1 MTARGLLVFVL
12 SLLLGTALA
21 CSGAGAPEKGG
32 LDVDAGEV
40 GGSGRPRA
48 RTRQRA
54 AKAVK
59 PEQIPPL
66 SLEGL
71 LPEPEAP
78 SDGDVGDEEDAG
90 EGGDARKP
98 APQPPPPVKPADAQP
113 PLPPRNLF
121 AFEED
126 PAVIAER
133 QKQALAAAEAARKAE
148 ELRRKW
154 QGPPPPPPPPQPP
167 QIPFQFVGYFGAPG
181 DRTGVFTGAGEPGPK
196 LAKKG
201 DVLMTQFKIVEIG
214 YESAEIGFKNFTE
227 TRRIPL
233 SSGGK

>member
-1 MTARGLLVFVL
+1 M
-12 SLLLGTALA
+12 
-21 CSGAGAPEKGG
+21 PQE
-32 LDVDAGEV
+32 
-40 GGSGRPRA
+40 
-48 RTRQRA
+48 
-54 AKAVK
+54 
-59 PEQIPPL
+59 IPLL

-78 SDGDVGDEEDAG
+78 SANVEDGQNEG
-90 EGGDARKP
+90 EGTEGGALPKASQSNAHRDGP
-98 APQPPPPVKPADAQP
+98 AAAPPAAATSPQAEVQAA
-113 PLPPRNLF
+113 LPPRNLF

-126 PAVIAER
+126 PAVVAER
-133 QKQALAAAEAARKAE
+133 QKQALAAAEVARKAE

-167 QIPFQFVGYFGAPG
+167 AIPFQFVGYFGAPA

-201 DVLMTQFKIVEIG
+201 DTLMTQFKIVEIG

>member
-1 MTARGLLVFVL
+1 MAL
-12 SLLLGTALA
+12 SCGGSGTPA
-21 CSGAGAPEKGG
+21 KGG
-32 LDVDAGEV
+32 LDVDVGEAE
-40 GGSGRPRA
+40 GSGRSRPRA
-48 RTRQRA
+48 RQRT
-54 AKAVK
+54 AKVVK
-59 PEQIPPL
+59 PDQIPLL

-78 SDGDVGDEEDAG
+78 AEGEAGDDEEAG
-90 EGGDARKP
+90 EAV
-98 APQPPPPVKPADAQP
+98 APHPPPAAPPPDAQP

-133 QKQALAAAEAARKAE
+133 QKQALAAAEAARAAA

-201 DVLMTQFKIVEIG
+201 DVLMAQFKIVEIG